1 MKSSKFMS
9 LSRLDLKI
17 PLIDLS
23 AQHKV
28 LRKELQRAVQKVMDS
43 QHFIQGDSVR
53 ALEEK
58 IASKT
63 GSRYAVAVASGSDAL
78 YLSLWALGI
87 GPGDEVIT
95 TPFTFFASASSI
107 SRTGA
112 KPVFV
117 DIDPRTFN
125 LDVNRIE
132 AKITKRTK
140 AILPVHLFGLCCEMD
155 RIRTIAKKHSLFV
168 VEDAAQALGSVYRGK
183 QAGSLGDAGCFSFY
197 PTKNLGGAGDGG
209 MVTTFSKSL
218 ADKIRLLR
226 QHGSK
231 TKYSH
236 ELLGINSRLDEIQA
250 AILLVKMKFLDRWNS
265 RRAKIA
271 ARYHSKLKGLP
282 LGLPVTPSGFKHIF
296 HLYSITTQKRDAL
309 AAHLEKRGI
318 GAAVYYPS
326 PLHLEPCFRS
336 LGYRNGDFPVAEKA
350 SRQILSLPTY
360 PELSESNQ
368 ARVIAAVQDF
378 FNSR

>member
-1 MKSSKFMS
+1 MRLSKFTIS
-9 LSRLDLKI
+9 SRLDLKI

-23 AQHKV
+23 VQHKV

-58 IASKT
+58 TASRV
-63 GSRYAVAVASGSDAL
+63 GSKYAVAVASGSDAL

-95 TPFTFFASASSI
+95 TPFTFFATAGSI
-107 SRTGA
+107 SRVGA
-112 KPVFV
+112 KPVFA
-117 DIDPRTFN
+117 DIDARTFN

-132 AKITKRTK
+132 SKITRRTK

-155 RIRTIAKKHSLFV
+155 RIQKIAKRHSLFV
-168 VEDAAQALGSVYRGK
+168 VEDAAQALGSVYHGK
-183 QAGSLGDAGCFSFY
+183 KAGSIGDTGCFSFY

-209 MVTTFSKSL
+209 MITTSSKSL
-218 ADKIRLLR
+218 ADRMRLLR

-231 TKYSH
+231 KKYFH

-250 AILLVKMKFLDRWNS
+250 AILLVKMRSLDRWNS

-271 ARYHSKLKGLP
+271 ARYNSGLKRLP
-282 LGLPVTPSGFKHIF
+282 LGLPVTPPGFKHIF

-336 LGYRNGDFPVAEKA
+336 LGYRNEDFPVAEKIC
-350 SRQILSLPTY
+350 RQILSLPVY
-360 PELSESNQ
+360 PELTESNQ
-368 ARVIAAVQDF
+368 AIAIAAIQDF
-378 FNSR
+378 FHSR